1 MADED
6 QNPVQEVEAP
16 LSIPQ
21 ASVDDKGRLKL
32 PTDLKAFLETFVS
45 KRFFITTLD
54 KRLGRIYPMELW
66 KQNLS
71 LMQAQKE
78 KAKQA
83 ERMAFMAKV
92 YGGEAAIDGS
102 GRLLLPAKLREVLG
116 LQEKQPVY
124 LDVYKGRVTL
134 VTQAVYDERMTA
146 SEANMESDLEALEA
160 EGLF

>member
-6 QNPVQEVEAP
+6 QNPVQEVEPP
-16 LSIPQ
+16 LSIAQ

-32 PTDLKAFLETFVS
+32 PADLKAFLETTVS

-66 KQNLS
+66 KQNLL

-78 KAKQA
+78 KAKSA
-83 ERMAFMAKV
+83 ERMAFMAKA
-92 YGGEAAIDGS
+92 YGGEATIDGS
-102 GRLLLPAKLREVLG
+102 SRLLLPAKLREVLS
-116 LQEKQPVY
+116 LQEKQPVW

-134 VTQAVYDERMTA
+134 VTQAVYDERMA
-146 SEANMESDLEALEA
+146 AAEANMASDLEALEA